1 MPAAARQ
8 GDSGVVHC
16 GGYTIAEG
24 SPDVLI
30 NSRPAARVG
39 DMSTTHLKP
48 GGKTCVP
55 HAAPIATGS
64 ATVFING
71 KPAAR
76 AGDTLSG
83 CTQIAQGSATVNIG

>member
-8 GDSGVVHC
+8 GDAGVVHC
-16 GGYTIAEG
+16 GGYVIASG

-30 NSRPAARVG
+30 EGKPAARVG
-39 DMSTTHLKP
+39 DTSTTHLMP
-48 GGKTCVP
+48 GGKHCVP

-71 KPAAR
+71 RPAAR
-76 AGDTLSG
+76 VGDYLSG
-83 CTQIAQGSATVNIG
+83 CTQIAQGSATVIIG